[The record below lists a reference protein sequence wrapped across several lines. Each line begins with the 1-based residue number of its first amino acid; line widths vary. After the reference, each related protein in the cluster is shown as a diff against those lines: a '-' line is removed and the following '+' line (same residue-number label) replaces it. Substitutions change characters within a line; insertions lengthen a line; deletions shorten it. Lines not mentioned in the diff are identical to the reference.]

1 MRKQENTAK
10 NVGNDSSPSTRICS
24 FTLHRQ
30 ALLKLCTLFT
40 DCISVDAGQH
50 GLHKHRGRC
59 PGQCV
64 DSDIEHKYPDRWSGW
79 LLPG

>member
-1 MRKQENTAK
+1 MILHHLLGYVK
-10 NVGNDSSPSTRICS
+10 D
-24 FTLHRQ
+24 HRQ

-64 DSDIEHKYPDRWSGW
+64 DSDIEHKYPDRWCGW